1 MSQKHKTPKAF
12 TYFDSSAENV
22 EVVTKRLLEWRD
34 NWKTAGYDPVVLN
47 SHKVIPQPTVQKMM
61 ERMGGKPAV
70 AATFLKWFAAAV
82 ACPPD
87 EMCIFADYRVFN
99 YGFVP
104 DMNAGRLASK
114 KVNVLYELGTT
125 NVIFGGKEAL
135 LRQANMF
142 GHYTPPL
149 PIPMPDAPPSTLAT
163 LTDLDILKHQ
173 EVNAPELSATI
184 DVCRPYG
191 DLTGWE
197 DAKLVRFDDL
207 SVSPRSLRDW
217 NDKLT
222 NRPSK

>member
-1 MSQKHKTPKAF
+1 MSAKRRPKAF
-12 TYFDSSAENV
+12 TYFDQNV
-22 EVVTKRLLEWRD
+22 PNLPMATNRLIEWRD

-61 ERMGGKPAV
+61 ARMAGKPAV
-70 AATFLKWFAAAV
+70 AETFLKWFAAAI
-82 ACPPD
+82 ACPAD
-87 EMCIFADYRVFN
+87 EMCMFAHYNVFN

-135 LRQANMF
+135 LRQADMS

-149 PIPMPDAPPSTLAT
+149 PIPMPDAQPIDLGT

-197 DAKLVRFDDL
+197 NATLVRFDDL
-207 SVSPRSLRDW
+207 SVSPRALRDW
-217 NDKLT
+217 KPKET
-222 NRPSK
+222 A